1 MIKKRL
7 TATLLAAALLAALLA
22 GCGHGDSSALLSEAD
37 GKLAAGDAAGAV
49 AIYEKA
55 SSYDDSGL
63 ALRGLV
69 NCYLQ
74 LDGGQNTEKL
84 LDSYLRLCDSSA
96 AVAADF
102 AAAGELQLQAGDAAA
117 GRNSLEKAYRLSLD
131 PAYLTRLSAIAVDAE
146 KDDTAVL
153 EVLGRLAGLISGG
166 ETDKAAELI
175 SSSEWVAAAMPRL
188 DTGSRRYFLNNEQG
202 LLRVLVGMSQ
212 SGRHTSAWLIKG
224 GSAVYLRYDDRG
236 VVLATV
242 GIDNDRYGGAF
253 SFESCDAATG
263 SYLTGSGQ
271 LVDGLLSGQYS
282 FNAHIGS
289 AKSDPMALWQ
299 GRSQLAAAAYSGSFT
314 TPGRPDA
321 AQLSYESNLI
331 FAYSAD
337 AKHYLTLAAAANGSV
352 SPESFGV
359 IALSQWPAAE

>member
-7 TATLLAAALLAALLA
+7 TATLLAAVLLAALLA
-22 GCGHGDSSALLSEAD
+22 GCGQVDSSALLSEAD
-37 GKLAAGDAAGAV
+37 GKLASGDAAGAA

-102 AAAGELQLQAGDAAA
+102 AAAGELLIKSGDAAA

-131 PAYLTRLSAIAVDAE
+131 PAYLTRLSTLAVDAE
-146 KDDTAVL
+146 KDDPAVL
-153 EVLGRLAGLISGG
+153 ESLSSLLGLISSG

-175 SSSEWVAAAMPRL
+175 SSSDWAAATMPRL
-188 DTGSRRYFLNNEQG
+188 DSGSRRYYLNNDSG
-202 LLRVLVGMSQ
+202 LLRVLVGMSD
-212 SGRHTSAWLIKG
+212 SGRHTSAWLIKDG
-224 GSAVYLRYDDRG
+224 KAVYIRYDDRG

-242 GIDNDRYGGAF
+242 GVDNNSYNGAF

-263 SYLTGSGQ
+263 SYLRGSGQ
-271 LVDGLLSGQYS
+271 LADGLPTGLYS
-282 FNAHIGS
+282 FNAQIGS
-289 AKSDPMALWQ
+289 GKADPMALWQ
-299 GRSQLAAAAYSGSFT
+299 GRSQLAVSEYSGSFT

-321 AQLSYESNLI
+321 AQLSYEPNLI

-352 SPESFGV
+352 TPESFGV
-359 IALSQWPAAE
+359 IALSQWPSAE